1 MSIYIMENTTFNI
14 NLEQEIYNLKKNM
27 KDLEQN
33 ILKIENIIQF

>member
-1 MSIYIMENTTFNI
+1 MENTTFNI

-33 ILKIENIIQF
+33 ILKIEDIIQF

>member
-33 ILKIENIIQF
+33 ILKIEDIIQF